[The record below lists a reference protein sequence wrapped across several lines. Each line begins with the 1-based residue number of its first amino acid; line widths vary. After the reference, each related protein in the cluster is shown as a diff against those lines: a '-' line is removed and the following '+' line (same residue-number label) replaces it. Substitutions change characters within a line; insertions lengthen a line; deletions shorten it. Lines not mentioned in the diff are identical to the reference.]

1 MSIIKSF
8 AVGNGDMF
16 YIRHSSSNFTIIDCC
31 LNDDRR
37 DEITAEL
44 KEQAK
49 GKEITRFISTH
60 PDEDHIHGLEYLNK
74 EMPILNF
81 YCVKNNVGKDDETD
95 SFKKYQ
101 ELRNDT
107 NKVFYLE
114 KGCTRKYMNESSPE
128 IKQAGIN
135 ILWPETK
142 NQHYKDALKHAEET
156 GEPNNISPI
165 IEYSLKGG
173 VTALWMGDLETE
185 MMERIKDDVKFPKVD
200 ILFASHHG
208 RKSGTIISDWLK
220 EMEPKIIVIGEAPSG
235 HLNYYPD
242 YETITQNKA
251 KDITFHC
258 DTGTVHITATNY
270 DKTFNTHDQ

>member
-16 YIRHSSSNFTIIDCC
+16 YICHGSSNFTIIDCC
-31 LNDDRR
+31 LDKDRR
-37 DEITAEL
+37 DEIIEEL
-44 KEQAK
+44 NEKSADK
-49 GKEITRFISTH
+49 TIIRFISTH

-135 ILWPETK
+135 ILWPQIE
-142 NQHYKDALKHAEET
+142 NDHYKDALELAEET

-165 IEYSLKGG
+165 IKYSLEGG
-173 VTALWMGDLETE
+173 VTALWMGDMETE
-185 MMERIKDDVKFPKVD
+185 MMEHIKDAVEFPKVD

-220 EMEPKIIVIGEAPSG
+220 EMEPKIIVIGEAPSE

-251 KDITFHC
+251 KDITFDC
-258 DTGTVHITATNY
+258 DTGTVLIKATDY
-270 DKTFNTHDQ
+270 YARFNTHD